1 MKWFRGKLSLMLLI
15 LQIIFIIIFGTIA
28 EYKESEA
35 ALGRYDMI
43 QDVHVMIFIGFGFL
57 MTFLKRYGFS
67 SVSFNLLLSAVGI
80 QWAMIVRNLIEE
92 QNIDLSVQSMLTGD
106 FAIATVLISFGAV
119 LGKTSPLQLIVMLMI
134 EIPLAQ
140 VNEYIGLHKFHAYD
154 VGESMYI
161 HTFGAYF
168 GLAVARVL
176 YNDEI
181 ELSNKESSVY
191 HSDLFSMVGTIFLW
205 AFWPSFNSAAA
216 ADEARQNAILNTL
229 LSLCACTVIVF
240 AASSAIDKKG
250 KLDMVHIQNS
260 TLAGGVVVGACADIL
275 LQPYAAMIAGCL
287 VGLLSVVG
295 FVYIQPFLL
304 KYLKIHDT
312 CGVNNLHGMPGIAAG
327 IIAAVVAAT
336 SEKDTHKLLGDIYT
350 IRKDPASSD
359 YRTAIVQGGFQIA
372 ALCVTLVIA
381 IVGGVLTGLILKLPI
396 WNEPDDLFE
405 DELHWKLL
413 EEPVPRISNDNRVTT
428 KF

>member
-15 LQIIFIIIFGTIA
+15 LQIMFILIFGVLA
-28 EYKESEA
+28 KYKNPNDGA
-35 ALGRYDMI
+35 VDYGMT

-92 QNIDLSVQSMLTGD
+92 QHLELGLKSMLTSD

-119 LGKTSPLQLIVMLMI
+119 LGKTSPLQLIIMLMI

-140 VNEYIGLHKFHAYD
+140 VNEYIGLHKLNAYD

-176 YNDEI
+176 YNDDI

-191 HSDLFSMVGTIFLW
+191 HSDLFSMVGTVFLW
-205 AFWPSFNSAAA
+205 IFWPTFNSAAA
-216 ADEARQNAILNTL
+216 IKEAQQNAVLNTL

-240 AASSAIDKKG
+240 AASSVINKKG

-260 TLAGGVVVGACADIL
+260 TLAGGVAVGACADIL

-336 SEKDTHKLLGDIYT
+336 TEKHNNNLMDAIYI
-350 IRKDPASSD
+350 IRENTASSD
-359 YRTAIVQGGFQIA
+359 YRTAVQQGGFQMA
-372 ALCVTLVIA
+372 ALCITLLIA
-381 IVGGVLTGLILKLPI
+381 IAGGLLTGNTYIYI
-396 WNEPDDLFE
+396 YIYI
-405 DELHWKLL
+405 
-413 EEPVPRISNDNRVTT
+413 RR
-428 KF
+428 